1 MTTNTQRLE
10 FWRRFWRAVDE
21 ARLMP
26 RGMVIAAFVALV
38 AYVFFGTTN
47 YHRFIA
53 GALVQSAAGQATWS
67 ELVPV
72 LGAITAFYS
81 ITIPVLSKLFLD
93 MWKDYRQSGV
103 DWERIEARAAVG
115 AENMPSTG
123 GGAQS

>member
-1 MTTNTQRLE
+1 
-10 FWRRFWRAVDE
+10 
-21 ARLMP
+21 MP
-26 RGMVIAAFVALV
+26 RAMVTASFVALV
-38 AYVFFGTTN
+38 FYVFYGTTN

-93 MWKDYRQSGV
+93 MWKDYRQSGT
-103 DWERIEARAAVG
+103 DWAHIEARFAVG
-115 AENMPSTG
+115 AENLEARRS
-123 GGAQS
+123 AES